1 MNDITLSSDNL
12 FRFGKNVLEMIVNA
26 KIKKTAGKI
35 EQNKFQYNLERQK
48 ANISASLL
56 GNVDT
61 HDFLTGKYV
70 FQRKGS

>member
-1 MNDITLSSDNL
+1 
-12 FRFGKNVLEMIVNA
+12 MIVNA

-48 ANISASLL
+48 DNISASLL